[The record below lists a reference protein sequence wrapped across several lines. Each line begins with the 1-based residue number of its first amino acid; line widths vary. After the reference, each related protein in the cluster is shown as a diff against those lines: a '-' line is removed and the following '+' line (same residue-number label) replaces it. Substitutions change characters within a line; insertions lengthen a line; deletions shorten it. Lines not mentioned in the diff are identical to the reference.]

1 MKNNSKGL
9 AIAGLVLGIL
19 SFFLAW
25 TIIIPLLGI
34 ILSSVAIYQG
44 RDNPQSGKGMAIAG
58 LVTSIVGSVIF
69 FVFFA
74 GVAYV
79 SYSPI
84 VDKGYAAEAE
94 IYIKD
99 VAAASEIYEQMQ
111 GGRTPTPDELKDFG
125 LIDPPYG
132 LHLNWEIAISGQK
145 ISATSTEEMPG
156 GAGNTVE
163 YDRETG
169 EFSGY
174 GFDYDGE

>member
-44 RDNPQSGKGMAIAG
+44 RGNPQSGKGMAIAG
-58 LVTSIVGSVIF
+58 LVTSI
-69 FVFFA
+69 A
-74 GVAYV
+74 GVVILFAFSYFAYA
-79 SYSPI
+79 SYAPI
-84 VDKGYAAEAE
+84 VAKGYAAEAE
-94 IYIKD
+94 NYIKD
-99 VAAASEIYEQMQ
+99 VAGATSTYEQTY
-111 GGRTPTPDELKDFG
+111 GGRTPTIEELKRRGYISPTDA
-125 LIDPPYG
+125 LQR
-132 LHLNWEIAISGQK
+132 NWEIDISGQK

>member
-94 IYIKD
+94 NYIKD
-99 VAAASEIYEQMQ
+99 VAGSTSTYEQTY
-111 GGRTPTPDELKDFG
+111 GGRTPTIEELKRRGYISPTDA
-125 LIDPPYG
+125 LQR
-132 LHLNWEIAISGQK
+132 NWEIAISGQK

-163 YDRETG
+163 YNRETG

-174 GFDYDGE
+174 GFDY